1 MVEIKAVALTDEI
14 LNSPGGVPLIICTN
28 SLRVLRK
35 VSQQGYQHL
44 HLNTELSKALMSIP
58 VQERPLR
65 IEQIIKA
72 IIPIHSAVLVS
83 EFEMLFDPRYKLDVL
98 RLFCE
103 RSKSSRIAILWPGTY
118 EDGKL
123 SYAKPEDPDY
133 NLFYCDNYQIRIVR

>member
-1 MVEIKAVALTDEI
+1 MVEIKAAALSDEI
-14 LNSPGGVPLIICTN
+14 LNSPGGMPLIICTN
-28 SLRVLRK
+28 TPRVMRK

-65 IEQIIKA
+65 IEQIIKV
-72 IIPIHSAVLVS
+72 IIPIHSTVLVS

-103 RSKSSRIAILWPGTY
+103 RSKSSRIAIIWPGTY

-123 SYAKPEDPDY
+123 SYAEPEDPDY